1 MIMFYCYKAGVSA
14 GYYLENLQENFHL
27 LLCPKGA
34 WLFTLKNSRYIF
46 HLLLCPKGAWLFTL
60 KNSR

>member
-34 WLFTLKNSRYIF
+34 WLFTLKNSR
-46 HLLLCPKGAWLFTL
+46 
-60 KNSR
+60 